1 MARCDGKT
9 CRGYWDRKSGGNA
22 ISGVCSM
29 DGWEEGSK
37 KLISNSAMK
46 AMEDFVTNWK
56 GGD

>member
-1 MARCDGKT
+1 MIYYVNKFV
-9 CRGYWDRKSGGNA
+9 SNL
-22 ISGVCSM
+22 IESEIM